1 MYPNEW
7 FRRYGSRWGKEEEGL
22 GHELEMVNTV
32 DNRRLTSEWETQ
44 LLLWYHHTI
53 GQDPHSFMALAN
65 CRHFSA
71 VFLG

>member
-1 MYPNEW
+1 MYPNAT
-7 FRRYGSRWGKEEEGL
+7 GGKKEEEGL

-32 DNRRLTSEWETQ
+32 DNQRRTSEWETQ
-44 LLLWYHHTI
+44 LLIWYHTI